1 MQGSTQAEE
10 TDERRE
16 AVTAISDSLRSAS
29 SVLAADANFHSSV
42 GVRIG
47 APSRDSAST
56 SSDEMEPG
64 PPAIKRLR
72 TGTADTGPYTP
83 QNILVTGGAGF
94 IASHLVILL
103 TKKYPQYKVVNFDK
117 LDYCSS
123 LRNLSELDGKPN
135 YKFVRGN
142 LLSPT

>member
-1 MQGSTQAEE
+1 M
-10 TDERRE
+10 
-16 AVTAISDSLRSAS
+16 
-29 SVLAADANFHSSV
+29 
-42 GVRIG
+42 RIG

-83 QNILVTGGAGF
+83 KNILVTGGAGF

-103 TKKYPQYKVVNFDK
+103 AKKYPQYKVVNFDK

-123 LRNLSELDGKPN
+123 LKNLKCALTDYRTALPRALLRAVARWHARALPRAVCCTRPQAAGVLEL
-135 YKFVRGN
+135 R
-142 LLSPT
+142 